1 MNQKQSKNNSYK
13 NNYFNKQDAQRRYR
27 EYKTYYRDTN
37 NGRKYSKDD
46 VKRFL
51 EKPQYYERQIR
62 EVSLYLAS
70 TSSHYLRMVYYL
82 STMLTLDHL
91 LIPNGNGFMN
101 DEEMIN
107 SLNKANQ
114 YISKFNIKHELSKII
129 PTILIE
135 DTFFGY
141 ESRDKKVS
149 TIRKLPTNYCKIVG
163 IEDGIFIFTFDFSY
177 FNGNE
182 HLLRDYPK
190 EFRRLYIQY
199 KETGQS
205 EQELN
210 PNLGAICFKFRDD
223 LTYKLPFLAPL
234 FEDLIEL
241 QEKKDI
247 ADDKELLNNYKL
259 LIQKIPLKK
268 DAKTEKD
275 MIFDPKSVEIFHQN
289 LSDSVPDRVSVVTSP
304 MDIEEVSLTGRT
316 NLDDSNLADAQ
327 EMLFTSA
334 GFGNIFSSKNKS
346 EISFKFANLSDQSVM
361 FRLLRQFER
370 FFNARIK
377 RELGNGKTIT
387 IMFPDITYFNRK
399 EKIEEYLKLAQFGYP
414 KSLVAI
420 ANGMT
425 QTQFLGLNKLESYLE
440 IEKKLIPL
448 SSTHTQSGEGGRPQK
463 EI

>member
-1 MNQKQSKNNSYK
+1 MNQ
-13 NNYFNKQDAQRRYR
+13 KQDAQRRYR

-190 EFRRLYIQY
+190 EFRRLYIQ
-199 KETGQS
+199 
-205 EQELN
+205 
-210 PNLGAICFKFRDD
+210 
-223 LTYKLPFLAPL
+223 
-234 FEDLIEL
+234 
-241 QEKKDI
+241 
-247 ADDKELLNNYKL
+247 
-259 LIQKIPLKK
+259 
-268 DAKTEKD
+268 
-275 MIFDPKSVEIFHQN
+275 
-289 LSDSVPDRVSVVTSP
+289 
-304 MDIEEVSLTGRT
+304 
-316 NLDDSNLADAQ
+316 
-327 EMLFTSA
+327 
-334 GFGNIFSSKNKS
+334 
-346 EISFKFANLSDQSVM
+346 
-361 FRLLRQFER
+361 
-370 FFNARIK
+370 
-377 RELGNGKTIT
+377 
-387 IMFPDITYFNRK
+387 
-399 EKIEEYLKLAQFGYP
+399 
-414 KSLVAI
+414 
-420 ANGMT
+420 
-425 QTQFLGLNKLESYLE
+425 
-440 IEKKLIPL
+440 
-448 SSTHTQSGEGGRPQK
+448 
-463 EI
+463 